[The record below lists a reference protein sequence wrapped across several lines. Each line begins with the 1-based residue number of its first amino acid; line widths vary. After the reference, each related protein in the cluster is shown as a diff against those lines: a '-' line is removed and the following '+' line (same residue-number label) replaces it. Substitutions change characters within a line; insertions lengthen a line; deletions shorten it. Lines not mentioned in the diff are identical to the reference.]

1 MAQTVVRK
9 CRNPKCGKEFPSKTS
24 RALYCSPDC
33 NRQFHRD
40 KQSTTLTFVIGN
52 VSIMINDISPD
63 ADREA
68 LQRGII
74 NSLPAE
80 LIKKAHLIE
89 LPEGEAPVHV
99 VAGPAIP
106 DESPT
111 RVVDEA
117 FEDRFPVQIRYVDG
131 FVQQA
136 NISRS
141 ELATIV
147 GSQRMVGT
155 TLRTVADVN

>member
-1 MAQTVVRK
+1 M
-9 CRNPKCGKEFPSKTS
+9 
-24 RALYCSPDC
+24 
-33 NRQFHRD
+33 
-40 KQSTTLTFVIGN
+40 TFQIG
-52 VSIMINDISPD
+52 SISITINDVSPD

-68 LQRGII
+68 LQRDII
-74 NSLPAE
+74 NSLPSE

-99 VAGPAIP
+99 VAGPAAP

-111 RVVDEA
+111 RVIDEA
-117 FEDRFPVQIRYVDG
+117 FEDRFPCEIRYTDG

-155 TLRTVADVN
+155 KLRTVADVN